1 MCDSWCCFCKK
12 MRMADIFRVRICAFT
27 GRGSGEKKCIYKWGT
42 GACVGSY
49 VVKPVAGII

>member
-1 MCDSWCCFCKK
+1 